1 MLYKGPVLHEILRQR
16 FNPALCGDLDATV
29 EFTWPASAC
38 RFGVHHGEVTFY
50 EDLSEAP
57 DPELVL
63 YFRDEQQAQGI
74 IFGHLNPIEA
84 FMEGEFRS
92 NGYIVWVF
100 QTLAAFS
107 GSKDQSN

>member
-1 MLYKGPVLHEILRQR
+1 MYELLRQR

-29 EFTWPASAC
+29 EFNWQASAC

-50 EDLSEAP
+50 EDPNEAP
-57 DPELVL
+57 EPELVL
-63 YFRDEQQAQGI
+63 YFTDEQQAQGI
-74 IFGHLNPIEA
+74 IVGHVNPIEA
-84 FMEGEFRS
+84 FMAGEFRS

-107 GSKDQSN
+107 GADSPSG